1 MNNFTFYCP
10 TKFVFGKDQE
20 KNVGKLCAE
29 QGATKV
35 LIVYGGGSVVRSGLL
50 DRVRQYIQEA
60 GIATVDF
67 GGAQPN
73 PRVEHVREGI
83 EIVKREGI
91 DFLLAI
97 GGGSVI
103 DTAKGIGIGALYD
116 GDVWD
121 YFLRTKNPTVMMPW
135 APSSPSPPPA
145 ARQLQLRAQ

>member
-121 YFLRTKNPTVMMPW
+121 YFLRTKNPT
-135 APSSPSPPPA
+135 
-145 ARQLQLRAQ
+145 

>member
-29 QGATKV
+29 QGATRSSSSTAAAASCAAACWTACGSTSRKRASPP
-35 LIVYGGGSVVRSGLL
+35 LISVALSPTPAWR
-50 DRVRQYIQEA
+50 
-60 GIATVDF
+60 
-67 GGAQPN
+67 
-73 PRVEHVREGI
+73 HVREGI

-103 DTAKGIGIGALYD
+103 DTAKGIGNRRAL
-116 GDVWD
+116 
-121 YFLRTKNPTVMMPW
+121 
-135 APSSPSPPPA
+135 
-145 ARQLQLRAQ
+145 

>member
-10 TKFVFGKDQE
+10 TKFVFGKGQE
-20 KNVGKLCAE
+20 ENVGKLCRE

-50 DRVRQYIQEA
+50 DRVRKYIQDE

-67 GGAQPN
+67 GGAKPN
-73 PRVEHVREGI
+73 PRVEHVREGV

-103 DTAKGIGIGALYD
+103 DTAKGIGNRRP
-116 GDVWD
+116 
-121 YFLRTKNPTVMMPW
+121 LRRRRLGLL
-135 APSSPSPPPA
+135 PA
-145 ARQLQLRAQ
+145 HQEPDRNDARRRHK